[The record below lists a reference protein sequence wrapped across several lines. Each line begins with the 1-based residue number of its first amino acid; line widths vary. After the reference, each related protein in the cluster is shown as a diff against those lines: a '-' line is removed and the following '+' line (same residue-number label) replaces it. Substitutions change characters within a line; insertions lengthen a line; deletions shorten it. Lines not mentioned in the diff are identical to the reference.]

1 MTLPLPNHAHRC
13 AGRTGLVTGLACPL
27 RPTCLRYT
35 TLLDHHNTL
44 PDHVRL
50 HIPIASTTAATQN
63 TKATSQR
70 IRMRRQR
77 NEKPTD

>member
-44 PDHVRL
+44 PDHVNL
-50 HIPIASTTAATQN
+50 HIPIAIHYCSNPEHEGYIAAD
-63 TKATSQR
+63 
-70 IRMRRQR
+70 
-77 NEKPTD
+77 TDAEAAE